1 MMLGHLLLWGSS
13 LGVVLVVGRKAVE
26 EYLPVNRHFT
36 AASPD
41 PQPDLECQI
50 GVNSMAV
57 TELYKVRCVDAW
69 NLSVIIDQKTSN
81 ALYAGKHIS
90 DQDRI
95 RKTIRFGIVGSGI
108 RYNAKQHWAN
118 WTRPVENW
126 VCGYTPILGLVIYD
140 CLPDYAVPE
149 FWRRPLM
156 GPAFP
161 SGFELKASRPPGCNG
176 GVCYCNHYNYCNDRH
191 NVTID
196 DDYCPAELPPHHR
209 EIDTR
214 CKKSKSGTVNGP

>member
-13 LGVVLVVGRKAVE
+13 LGVVLVTGRKAVE

-81 ALYAGKHIS
+81 ALYAGKF
-90 DQDRI
+90 
-95 RKTIRFGIVGSGI
+95 FG
-108 RYNAKQHWAN
+108 
-118 WTRPVENW
+118 
-126 VCGYTPILGLVIYD
+126 
-140 CLPDYAVPE
+140 
-149 FWRRPLM
+149 F
-156 GPAFP
+156 
-161 SGFELKASRPPGCNG
+161 
-176 GVCYCNHYNYCNDRH
+176 
-191 NVTID
+191 
-196 DDYCPAELPPHHR
+196 
-209 EIDTR
+209 
-214 CKKSKSGTVNGP
+214 